1 MVDWAYNDI
10 DVYVSASDNILGE
23 TSVNTNSWVPLSTY
37 GLLRSRV
44 ALTPSTVE
52 GNSFTI
58 PGRDGKTYST
68 DSGHGNAKLE
78 FEILIADE
86 WVHRAS
92 ETTANMT
99 VRARYDMVAALL
111 NNARRI
117 AYKQPGRSA
126 NSYFIV
132 YKTTLTFQDADEKA
146 FVIKA
151 QMEVFP
157 FEFYLDGNVPITIK
171 DRTKFPQDRYGFSN
185 PLPFSD
191 CYPTIVV
198 GGGLGKITITPT
210 GMPGYPG
217 GEIQYLSEVPQN
229 TIIDSFLNL
238 AYYSSGN
245 NRTNRNMYFLGDFRK
260 IMVCPGGC
268 NTISIINDTTNNI
281 TFYSRRGIRR

>member
-52 GNSFTI
+52 GTSIPI
-58 PGRDGKTYST
+58 PGRDGKAYST

-86 WVHRAS
+86 WVHRLS

-157 FEFYLDGNVPITIK
+157 FEFFLNGNTPTTIAVNGTHTFTNPMPNSDCCPTYLIGNGQGKIGVKVNNAADFTYVKVAKTVAEQDQANKVTIDTYLGLVYTIK
-171 DRTKFPQDRYGFSN
+171 TKDNRNDYISGDLKLLKFGQGD
-185 PLPFSD
+185 
-191 CYPTIVV
+191 TIVIENKLAADLV
-198 GGGLGKITITPT
+198 V
-210 GMPGYPG
+210 YP
-217 GEIQYLSEVPQN
+217 
-229 TIIDSFLNL
+229 
-238 AYYSSGN
+238 
-245 NRTNRNMYFLGDFRK
+245 RN
-260 IMVCPGGC
+260 
-268 NTISIINDTTNNI
+268 
-281 TFYSRRGIRR
+281 GIKR